1 MKKNKGFTLV
11 ELLIVIVII
20 GILAAVI
27 IPSVSSGI
35 EKAKVSEGVQNARN
49 ITTMITTEV
58 LFNEGTFLMADDV
71 ITLAAANGY
80 DMTSDV
86 EGYAYW
92 YNAAN
97 NTVEFLPIEA
107 ISASSGIRNAYA
119 DEDLYARSRIE
130 QIHPGSTNYF
140 YVDQRNDELGNAVNT
155 IKNLVEI
162 AKDTEP
168 DGYTTRQEVV
178 TWMDKLVDDCAAA
191 IENLKGIDSA
201 TKTWLE
207 TFIQTFSTDETLYI
221 GADGFY
227 GQAVEEAIGDD
238 ENVVSVKRAVVSTS
252 GLSVAEIDSGYQS
265 LKITVAGTIQ
275 FPSSVINISH
285 EMLGCFVEA
294 KLAVSSSTYIDQT
307 RLNSGVT
314 VEKLASIEAVKY
326 ITLEYTPGYEKKQIN
341 FVTGHSVIVNKGD
354 EIAFTVATSYTP
366 ENGTAKDYNFIV
378 VKEGESWKYLTSEK
392 VVGKTTTTYYRT
404 VQGDIPQQNTM
415 DAINSSNIHKNGE
428 EGYNFILSESLI
440 PVVTINLNDYNFRE
454 FIDGME
460 FVGKMTVRS
469 AIYPGAVEYTAV
481 AVDKNFNGYRIS
493 DVGYLSN
500 VDYSVKQI
508 NEETNSVYG
517 NDSAEITVALPAE
530 ARNFVNFKGAKVEI
544 EYDYVHAFFKP
555 VVTMAGG
562 IVWVPTG
569 TSLSQG
575 GGKIEATLLNNGVF
589 NTTISL
595 KDTGVTFTGIKYVKE
610 EGKDSYKED
619 GTTEYAPNQIKIT
632 KITIYASD
640 GETVLFVRN
649 YY

>member
-1 MKKNKGFTLV
+1 
-11 ELLIVIVII
+11 
-20 GILAAVI
+20 
-27 IPSVSSGI
+27 
-35 EKAKVSEGVQNARN
+35 
-49 ITTMITTEV
+49 
-58 LFNEGTFLMADDV
+58 
-71 ITLAAANGY
+71 
-80 DMTSDV
+80 MTSDV

-119 DEDLYARSRIE
+119 DEDWHARSRIE

-207 TFIQTFSTDETLYI
+207 TFIQTFSTDQTLYI

-227 GQAVEEAIGDD
+227 SSLVESAVDASNNDTDKNKI
-238 ENVVSVKRAVVSTS
+238 SFSRAVVSTS
-252 GLSVAEIDSGYQS
+252 GLSVAESLTAYQS
-265 LKITVAGTIQ
+265 LEITVTGTIQ

-285 EMLGCFVEA
+285 EMLGCFVKA
-294 KLAVSSSTYIDQT
+294 RLAVSSSTYIDQT

-341 FVTGHSVIVNKGD
+341 FITGHSVIVDKD
-354 EIAFTVATSYTP
+354 VEIAFTKATSYKPAGET
-366 ENGTAKDYNFIV
+366 TAKDYNFIV
-378 VKEGESWKYLTSEK
+378 VKDGESWKYLTSKK
-392 VVGKTTTTYYRT
+392 VVGETTTTYYRT
-404 VQGDIPQQNTM
+404 VQGDIPQQNAM
-415 DAINSSNIHKNGE
+415 DEINSSNIHKNGE

-454 FIDGME
+454 FIDGVE

-555 VVTMAGG
+555 VTTMDGG

-569 TSLSQG
+569 ETKVTDALETIKG
-575 GGKIEATLLNNGVF
+575 EFKNGVF
-589 NTTISL
+589 TCKLTSFVGL
-595 KDTGVTFTGIKYVKE
+595 YKTDGFTGKIYDE
-610 EGKDSYKED
+610 NTYELSDSD
-619 GTTEYAPNQIKIT
+619 IQLTPNQIKIT